1 MSAAYVGR
9 PVCHKF
15 NQMNHTFSN
24 SEHILMTTEMTISD
38 FYVFCNCFW
47 ETWDVNVYVSKA
59 LWICFC
65 CLNVPQALNKTDV
78 TINTKRLRHHS

>member
-1 MSAAYVGR
+1 
-9 PVCHKF
+9 
-15 NQMNHTFSN
+15 
-24 SEHILMTTEMTISD
+24 MTISD
-38 FYVFCNCFW
+38 FYVFRNCFW